1 MKGLFQSILS
11 FSGLVRPKL
20 PAMEETSHPS
30 LPSEHH
36 ASVQLSAWLEAFNTR
51 DKEILLTYHDSRFP
65 YHVAADL
72 NSVELELNLA
82 QMTGGFHV
90 VDLESISLPSSV
102 VVLLQENNSPNYARV
117 SMEVDASKP
126 LYPVTKFDLRAV
138 VTPIEYIPSN
148 DPRRPKYE
156 KALQPL
162 TNVLRRKLVHELVRI
177 LRDRYVYPALAEKIT
192 ANLESHLEKGDYD
205 SFVDSEEFSQRLTGD
220 MLDVSNDKH
229 LCIIFA
235 EPPEDKGWNILG
247 LRKESDLE
255 IFRRTNFDI
264 GELVFDTT
272 SVPGRTIATLPIYG
286 FLPYD
291 KAEVRKA
298 IAEIISKISD
308 ADALI
313 VDLRSNRGGD
323 PDMVAFIMSYLLDDN
338 PRHLL
343 DFVHS
348 SGKIKQSFNTLPR
361 KKLPSGSK
369 VFGESKPLYV
379 LTANATIS
387 GGEDMAYSLQ
397 AFKRATAII
406 GEHETTAGAAN
417 PVRDEKF
424 ICEKEFGKY
433 WWLVLVPDLKPVHE
447 ITGTNWEGVGVKSDI
462 VAGQGEWKGVDAKE
476 VARRMAVKLLTPDYE
491 L

>member
-20 PAMEETSHPS
+20 PAVEETLHPS
-30 LPSEHH
+30 LSSEHH
-36 ASVQLSAWLEAFNTR
+36 ASVQLSAWLEAFNTGDR
-51 DKEILLTYHDSRFP
+51 ETLLTYHDSRFP
-65 YHVAADL
+65 YHVTADL
-72 NSVELELNLA
+72 NSVERELNLA
-82 QMTGGFHV
+82 QMTGGFHI
-90 VDLESISLPSSV
+90 VDLESISPPSSV
-102 VVLLQENNSPNYARV
+102 VVLLQENNSPKYARV
-117 SMEVDASKP
+117 SMEVDASKSP
-126 LYPVTKFDLRAV
+126 YPVTKFNLRAA

-148 DPRRPKYE
+148 DARRPKYE

-162 TNVLRRKLVHELVRI
+162 TEVLRRKLVHKLVKI
-177 LRDRYVYPALAEKIT
+177 LRDRYIYPALADKII

-205 SFVDSEEFSQRLTGD
+205 SFVDSEEFSRRLTSD

-229 LCIIFA
+229 LCIVFT
-235 EPPEDKGWNILG
+235 EPPEDRGWNFLG
-247 LRKESDLE
+247 IRKESDLK
-255 IFRRTNFDI
+255 IFRRINFDM
-264 GELVFDTT
+264 GELVFDAT
-272 SVPGRTIATLPIYG
+272 SVPGRTIARLPIYG
-286 FLPYD
+286 FLPYEN
-291 KAEVRKA
+291 AEVRKA

-313 VDLRSNRGGD
+313 VDLRWNDGGD

-348 SGKIKQSFNTLPR
+348 SGKIEQSFNTLPK

-369 VFGESKPLYV
+369 VFGGSKPLYV
-379 LTANATIS
+379 LTSNATIS

-417 PVRDEKF
+417 PVTDGKF
-424 ICEKEFGKY
+424 ICQKEFGKY

-462 VAGQGEWKGVDAKE
+462 VAEQGEWKGVGAEE
-476 VARRMAVKLLTPDYE
+476 VARRMALKSLTLDRE